1 MRAIILAGAAVL
13 TLSACGGS
21 GSEANDANAMGTANT
36 MAIDPMMDPN
46 MTNMTLD
53 GNAMG
58 GTGMGANGGA
68 NGMTDAN
75 TQNMMQRDANT
86 NDPDTNLANGL

>member
-1 MRAIILAGAAVL
+1 MRAMILAGAAVL
-13 TLSACGGS
+13 TLSACGG
-21 GSEANDANAMGTANT
+21 GDNEANDANAMGMDNG

-58 GTGMGANGGA
+58 GTGMGANG
-68 NGMTDAN
+68 MTDAN
-75 TQNMMQRDANT
+75 TQNMMMKDATT
-86 NDPDTNLANGL
+86 NDPDTNLANGM

>member
-1 MRAIILAGAAVL
+1 MKKEVFMRAIILAGAAVL
-13 TLSACGGS
+13 TLSACGGG

-46 MTNMTLD
+46 MTMD
-53 GNAMG
+53 ANAMN
-58 GTGMGANGGA
+58 GA
-68 NGMTDAN
+68 GMTGTNGAMDAN
-75 TQNMMQRDANT
+75 TQNMMQRDATT